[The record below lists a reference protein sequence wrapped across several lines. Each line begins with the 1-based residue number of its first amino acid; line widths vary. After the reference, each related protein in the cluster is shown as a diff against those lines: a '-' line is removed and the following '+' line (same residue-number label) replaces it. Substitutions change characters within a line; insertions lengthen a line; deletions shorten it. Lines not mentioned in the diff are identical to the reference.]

1 MNENQ
6 KFHLRRLE
14 DILQKGKAETP
25 MSEECLTGKIF
36 LSTTEDKLLKILSSL
51 FEMGLIESYE
61 AYQQIQKATIK
72 FFQPPRC
79 QTCSQVLP

>member
-1 MNENQ
+1 MNEYQ

-14 DILQKGKAETP
+14 DILQRGLTKTP

-36 LSTTEDKLLKILSSL
+36 LETTEDKLLRILSSL
-51 FEMGLIESYE
+51 FEMGIVESYE
-61 AYQQIQKATIK
+61 AYQQIQKATIN

-79 QTCSQVLP
+79 QTCCQILR